1 MSKIKTYLL
10 ITVVL
15 CFSAIFLI
23 SCSAPQEQD
32 QISIIEVK
40 QTQGEAVVKTL
51 QADNCTGS
59 EEMKQDMQAI
69 HQYTHV
75 IEINPNPGV
84 SVNRRAVEDEIRSYY
99 RIPRNESDAVCIV
112 PVQIP
117 AGSFYSYD
125 LEWVEV
131 WREGEFELGKA
142 DSGTE
147 GTYRFR
153 QSMLCEVV
161 GQRTEA
167 CASQ

>member
-1 MSKIKTYLL
+1 MLKIRSILLCIILGVSAFILMSCT
-10 ITVVL
+10 
-15 CFSAIFLI
+15 
-23 SCSAPQEQD
+23 APQEAD
-32 QISIIEVK
+32 QITIVERK
-40 QTQGEAVVKTL
+40 QTQGEAVIKSL
-51 QADNCTGS
+51 QADNCGGS

-75 IEINPNPGV
+75 IEIEPSPGV

-99 RIPRNESDAVCIV
+99 RIPRTESDAVCIV
-112 PVQIP
+112 PVMIP

-131 WREGEFELGKA
+131 WREGDYELGKA
-142 DSGTE
+142 DAFPE

-161 GQRTEA
+161 GQRTET
-167 CASQ
+167 CPSP

>member
-1 MSKIKTYLL
+1 MFKTRSILWISILL
-10 ITVVL
+10 CISA
-15 CFSAIFLI
+15 FSLI
-23 SCSAPQEQD
+23 SCTAPQEKD
-32 QISIIEVK
+32 QISIIERK
-40 QTQGEAVVKTL
+40 QTQGEAIIKTL
-51 QADNCTGS
+51 QANNCSGS
-59 EEMKQDMQAI
+59 GEMKQDMQAI

-75 IEINPNPGV
+75 IEILPSPGV

-117 AGSFYSYD
+117 VGAFYSYD

-131 WREGEFELGKA
+131 WREGDYELGKA
-142 DSGTE
+142 DAQPE

-161 GQRTEA
+161 GQRTET
-167 CASQ
+167 CATP

>member
-1 MSKIKTYLL
+1 MSKFRLMLFTSILL
-10 ITVVL
+10 G
-15 CFSAIFLI
+15 FSAIFLI
-23 SCSAPQEQD
+23 GCTAPQEAD
-32 QISIIEVK
+32 QISIVERK
-40 QTQGEAVVKTL
+40 QTQGEAVIKTL
-51 QADNCTGS
+51 QANNCGGA

-75 IEINPNPGV
+75 IEIMPSPGV
-84 SVNRRAVEDEIRSYY
+84 SVNRRSVEDELRSYY
-99 RIPRNESDAVCIV
+99 RIPRTESDAVCVV

-131 WREGEFELGKA
+131 WREGDFETGKA
-142 DSGTE
+142 DAVPE

-161 GQRTEA
+161 GQRTET
-167 CASQ
+167 CPTQ